1 MDDNGCVTAPV
12 LVPRDSPAGIV
23 ATWVFGAVVAIAVGL
38 FVPPGLRFGWLA
50 VGAGASLL
58 VAFVLDLRLGRPD
71 GFIFRVAASAVGAV
85 AVMGLISVTFA
96 LAAIAPA

>member
-1 MDDNGCVTAPV
+1 MTAPV
-12 LVPRDSPAGIV
+12 LVPRNSPAGVV
-23 ATWVFGAVVAIAVGL
+23 ATWAFGAVVAIAIGL
-38 FVPPGLRFGWLA
+38 FVPIGDRFGWLA

-58 VAFVLDLRLGRPD
+58 VGFALDLRLGRPD
-71 GFIFRVAASAVGAV
+71 GFIFRVAASTVGAV